1 MENTA
6 LKNTDLT
13 EQEATMEATS
23 EAVEQTQP
31 EEKLYTFRR
40 LQTTDM
46 FLMLKLFKKIGLK
59 DLKEN
64 ENMKNFIFMFM
75 GGTVKGEKGKIDV
88 NKIGVDMFLEVACLL
103 CDSIPKAEE
112 ELYNLLSVT
121 SNRSVKEIQKQ
132 DMAVTFE
139 MIVDFVKKEEF
150 MDFFKAV
157 SKLF

>member
-6 LKNTDLT
+6 LKNTEFT
-13 EQEATMEATS
+13 EQETTTEATS

-40 LQTTDM
+40 LETSDL
-46 FLMLKLFKKIGLK
+46 FLMLKLLKKIGLK

-75 GGTVKGEKGKIDV
+75 GGTVKGKIDV
-88 NKIGVDMFLEVACLL
+88 NQLGVDMFLEVACLL
-103 CDSIPKAEE
+103 CDSIPKAEDE
-112 ELYNLLSVT
+112 IYNLLAST
-121 SNRSVKEIQKQ
+121 SNRSVKEIKKQ

>member
-40 LQTTDM
+40 LQTTDL

-64 ENMKNFIFMFM
+64 ENMKKLLFMFM
-75 GGTVKGEKGKIDV
+75 GGTVKGKIDV
-88 NKIGVDMFLEVACLL
+88 NQIGIDIFLEIACLL

-112 ELYNLLSVT
+112 EIYDLLAQT
-121 SNRSVKEIQKQ
+121 SNKQVKDIKKQ